1 MARVDVTEEAAEKAK
16 TLLAGSEYPK
26 GALRVK
32 VIDGGCSGMRY
43 ELAFD
48 DDVRGDD
55 EETNQFGLRVL
66 VDSESAEYL
75 KGCRVDFSDALNDSG
90 FKIENPQAST
100 TCGCGES
107 FNVV

>member
-1 MARVDVTEEAAEKAK
+1 MARVDVTEAAAEKAK
-16 TLLAGSEYPK
+16 RLLASSEYPT
-26 GALRVK
+26 GALRVQ
-32 VIDGGCSGMRY
+32 VVNGGCSGMRY
-43 ELAFD
+43 ELVFD
-48 DDVRGDD
+48 EKLRDDD
-55 EETNQFGLRVL
+55 EETQQFGLRVF

-75 KGCRVDFSDALNDSG
+75 EGCRVDFSDELNDSG